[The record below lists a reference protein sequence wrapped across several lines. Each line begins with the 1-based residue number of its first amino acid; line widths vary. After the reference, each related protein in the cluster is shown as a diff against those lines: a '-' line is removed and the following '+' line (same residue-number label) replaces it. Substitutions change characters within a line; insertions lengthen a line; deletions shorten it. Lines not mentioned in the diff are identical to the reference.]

1 MKVNLK
7 AIAKAIV
14 ILVVFTVLPIY
25 GQKLIP
31 AEFQKA
37 FTIQI
42 GIDVVGLLNT
52 VAVGGVA
59 MAVLVLLRGHLQKV
73 SAAYLVVSSVWKVF
87 WLFVLFFI
95 LGAGHPETL
104 GLLQLG
110 GAGGPATNTVV
121 FDFRFFAL
129 LATVVVALMIVRSVL
144 QFQEANKKTAGKE
157 EPSNQ
162 SVSVPEQH

>member
-1 MKVNLK
+1 MKANVR
-7 AIAKAIV
+7 AIATVIV
-14 ILVVFTVLPIY
+14 IVVVFTVLPIY
-25 GQKLIP
+25 GQRWIP
-31 AEFQKA
+31 AELQKV
-37 FTIQI
+37 FTIQM
-42 GIDVVGLLNT
+42 GIDVTRILNT
-52 VAVGGVA
+52 VAVGG
-59 MAVLVLLRGHLQKV
+59 AVLASLILLRGHLQKI

-110 GAGGPATNTVV
+110 GAGGPATNNVV

-129 LATVVVALMIVRSVL
+129 LATVVVVLMIVRSVL

-162 SVSVPEQH
+162 SVSMPEQH